1 MSSLPRFSPFR
12 GRFNYFTNLTHFDPV
27 AAKGEIEE
35 IEAVTGQ
42 RVGSTLEDDGGGVV
56 LILHAAQHRHEV
68 V

>member
-1 MSSLPRFSPFR
+1 M
-12 GRFNYFTNLTHFDPV
+12 THFDPV
-27 AAKGEIEE
+27 AAHGEIEE